1 MEVRAAVAPA
11 VQVDA
16 SRPRRARGSRSRSG
30 PRRRRIPAQGRA
42 AGRGTSRRERGLRAR
57 PSPAGCR
64 RPAGAASSC
73 RPTRRPGSSCPSRC
87 RRAARLPRRAA
98 AAPGSGARRGRAGR
112 AARGRA
118 GSWCSSLLLLLG
130 VGDSVQ
136 DEPDDPRPRL
146 LRRPA
151 VPAAQVRIVHATALN
166 ARSAVSVGSS
176 SPSGSDPSCAPSR
189 RKWTNGS
196 RYDAGPPGAAWWKA
210 SSVAR
215 SSGRWRSMTS
225 HSASSPRANR
235 SRPEPRTVRT
245 GYIVE
250 RKSSASAP
258 RRASTRASRPSPW
271 RQSVERARPEA
282 SATRSRVRPSQPCSP
297 STWIAALRTRSSSSN
312 RHCFCH
318 ATLLLH
324 KSSGDV

>member
-1 MEVRAAVAPA
+1 MVLISPPSLGGRRF
-11 VQVDA
+11 
-16 SRPRRARGSRSRSG
+16 RP
-30 PRRRRIPAQGRA
+30 GRA
-42 AGRGTSRRERGLRAR
+42 
-57 PSPAGCR
+57 R
-64 RPAGAASSC
+64 RPA
-73 RPTRRPGSSCPSRC
+73 
-87 RRAARLPRRAA
+87 RRAFSAGQPCLPRRCAY
-98 AAPGSGARRGRAGR
+98 
-112 AARGRA
+112 
-118 GSWCSSLLLLLG
+118 
-130 VGDSVQ
+130 VQ
-136 DEPDDPRPRL
+136 
-146 LRRPA
+146 
-151 VPAAQVRIVHATALN
+151 ATALN

-282 SATRSRVRPSQPCSP
+282 SATRSSVRPSQPCSP
-297 STWIAALRTRSSSSN
+297 STWIAALRTRSSSRIATASVMQHYCCIN
-312 RHCFCH
+312 RVATSSSAGCGGGPLLATGRLSTTSRTRTARTH
-318 ATLLLH
+318 A
-324 KSSGDV
+324 